1 MDFRS
6 FNNELAL
13 AQIQFMSIFSGIVIS
28 RDTKNG
34 SKDIMVPCIA
44 GQRSRIL
51 KNLENPELAPR
62 QTLPIIVVERSGFS
76 RDTERLANL
85 NLEQKASPRADMINF
100 NYLSPNPINVSY
112 TVSILT
118 KYPGDLDKILSNFI
132 PFFNGDVYVKIPH
145 PKIQNYSLKCQVLWD
160 GSVQDEWPSEK
171 EPYSDDIQIASTVFT
186 FKTYL
191 FGGQGKTLTLK
202 PDKPLSIGSIFN
214 ISFVEFL
221 EKYQITGVVNISKF
235 IQDNPKYFPPE
246 VIDILIKASDEFNL
260 TTTTTD
266 AFGNTI
272 TEYFLNMEVAKTL
285 DSDNPQHNYITGS
298 IFVAVP
304 VIFSSC
310 EDYLKMVKSGEISQE
325 NADIDRLHI
334 ITAESIEGKTSKTSN
349 ILII

>member
-28 RDTKNG
+28 RDTKTG
-34 SKDIMVPCIA
+34 SKDIMVPCVA

-62 QTLPIIVVERSGFS
+62 QALPIIVVERGGFS
-76 RDTERLANL
+76 RDTERVANL
-85 NLEQKASPRADMINF
+85 HLEQKAAPRSDMVDF

-145 PKIQNYSLKCQVLWD
+145 PKIPNYSLKCQVLWD
-160 GSVQDEWPSEK
+160 GNVQDEWPSEK
-171 EPYSDDIQIASTVFT
+171 EPYSDDIQIASTNFT

-191 FGGQGKTLTLK
+191 FGGQGKNVTLK

-214 ISFVEFL
+214 ISFVKFL
-221 EKYQITGVVNISKF
+221 EKYQVGGVVNISKF
-235 IQDNPKYFPPE
+235 IQDNPGYFPSE
-246 VIDILIKASDEFNL
+246 IVQILKDACGESMELTLEIAQNL
-260 TTTTTD
+260 
-266 AFGNTI
+266 
-272 TEYFLNMEVAKTL
+272 
-285 DSDNPQHNYITGS
+285 DNARPDHNYITGN
-298 IFVAVP
+298 IFISVP
-304 VIFSSC
+304 SIFSSC
-310 EDYLKMVKSGEISQE
+310 EEYLKMIKTGEIPEE
-325 NADIDRLHI
+325 NADIDRFHV
-334 ITAESIEGKTSKTSN
+334 ITVESLEGEKSKTSN
-349 ILII
+349 ILVV